1 VRRWGWRCHA
11 GPRRGSAVPAGP
23 AQLRGMHL
31 ADMSKP
37 QKPVNYSALR
47 SLLNRIF
54 GDAKKEARTPEEYR
68 AIDEQERDAS
78 RLLLDELI
86 HGNDDGE
93 WIRHA

>member
-1 VRRWGWRCHA
+1 
-11 GPRRGSAVPAGP
+11 
-23 AQLRGMHL
+23 MHL

-54 GDAKKEARTPEEYR
+54 GDAKREAQNPQEYR

-78 RLLLDELI
+78 RRLLNEMIQCD
-86 HGNDDGE
+86 DDGE
-93 WIRHA
+93 WIRRV